1 MQSETAITCSL
12 YYFLLEEKLIFVFIH
27 NHEHD
32 FYLNKIQNSYMGS
45 RMRVILLTKNRMNN
59 LFFLILRLYL
69 ILRCCSAVAYP
80 SPFAKTL
87 LNHNRYEAKT
97 VIMEKID
104 SVININFK

>member
-45 RMRVILLTKNRMNN
+45 RMRVILLTKNSMNN

-69 ILRCCSAVAYP
+69 ILRCCSAVACP

-87 LNHNRYEAKT
+87 LNHNYYKTKT
-97 VIMEKID
+97 VTIDKID
-104 SVININFK
+104 SV